1 MNRPTWRGES
11 RVRTSLLTLALLALP
26 AMAHA
31 DLTIVADVTAGSRM
45 GGGAPEAAPA
55 PQPQGAKQTITTYYK
70 GRKAR
75 TEVKGGAVTI
85 YDADAGKVFRLD
97 PARKTYTVAALRDV
111 LDGKDLGGM
120 FGGGGGRFGGGGPG
134 GFPGGGGGP
143 GGDGGGFRRERGDRG
158 TGGGGGEGGN
168 AGETVER
175 RERREQFRFG
185 GPGGQDPNDPATR
198 ARFEQFRAQMQ
209 QQVQQF
215 VSGISYATTLTMT
228 ENAERKTVAQQEAQR
243 VDLKG
248 EMKINLPAGGFP
260 GGGRFGGGGGQNGG
274 NRGGTAP
281 QVPGTQLEGEVW
293 VVRGNVFAHLP
304 DNGRLGLFPSTAIL
318 NGPGA
323 AAIAKSLSDRMVK
336 ASAVPVALT
345 LRAKRSFPGR
355 QGRPNGDQGGQGGGG
370 ETREMVQTTEML
382 VTALSPAVLPDTLFE
397 VPADYTDATPG
408 QAARPAAA
416 GAAQPQRR

>member
-1 MNRPTWRGES
+1 MNRPTWRGEP

-120 FGGGGGRFGGGGPG
+120 FGGGGG
-134 GFPGGGGGP
+134 
-143 GGDGGGFRRERGDRG
+143 
-158 TGGGGGEGGN
+158 EGGN

-228 ENAERKTVAQQEAQR
+228 ENAERKTVARQEAQR

-260 GGGRFGGGGGQNGG
+260 GGGRFGGGGGSA
-274 NRGGTAP
+274 AP

-355 QGRPNGDQGGQGGGG
+355 QGRPNGCLLYTSPSPRD
-370 ETREMVQTTEML
+370 
-382 VTALSPAVLPDTLFE
+382 LSTSRMPSSA
-397 VPADYTDATPG
+397 
-408 QAARPAAA
+408 
-416 GAAQPQRR
+416 